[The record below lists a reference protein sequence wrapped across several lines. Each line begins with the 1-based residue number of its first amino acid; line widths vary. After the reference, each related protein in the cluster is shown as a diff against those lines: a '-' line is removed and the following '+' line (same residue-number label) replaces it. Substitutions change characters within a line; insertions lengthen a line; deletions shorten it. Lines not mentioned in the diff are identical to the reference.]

1 MPLIPVVARKM
12 ANLISSTT
20 RVTRSLLV
28 EMEVES
34 AATVDCLELES
45 KCHHM
50 GRTVISISK

>member
-1 MPLIPVVARKM
+1 M
-12 ANLISSTT
+12 ANLTSSTT

-28 EMEVES
+28 ETEVES
-34 AATVDCLELES
+34 AVTVDCLELES